1 MKKSKVYSSILLI
14 LCLTIVILFIVMSS
28 SIAKDE
34 DSIDKVNLLAKG
46 MSMEEVMEIFGEPYS
61 DIGSGLYVYT
71 YKVDSYGLLISFS
84 NNKLLSAVL
93 QNSDGTIHK
102 QIIE

>member
-71 YKVDSYGLLISFS
+71 YQVDSYGLLISFS

>member
-1 MKKSKVYSSILLI
+1 ML
-14 LCLTIVILFIVMSS
+14 
-28 SIAKDE
+28 KDE

-46 MSMEEVMEIFGEPYS
+46 MSVEEVNDIFGEPYS
-61 DIGSGLYVYT
+61 DIGSGLNVYT